1 MKPKATIKIIIDI
14 LMTAALLFLMGYQL
28 WGDTAHEIIGAV
40 LFFLF
45 IVHHILNRN
54 FYKNLFRA
62 KYTNMRILQLVIDG
76 LVLAVMIML
85 MVSGITMSRH
95 VFAFLPIHGG
105 MAIARRLHILGSY
118 WGFILM
124 SMHLGLHWNQILG
137 MLRKTVGIRKSSK
150 IRTVFCF
157 AGGLIIS
164 GYGVWVLVKRDFP
177 TYLFLKTEFVFL
189 DYSEFPI
196 LFYLDYLAFMGLCIF
211 VAHYFAKLCR
221 KIQNRKVMKK

>member
-28 WGDTAHEIIGAV
+28 WGDTAHEIVGAG
-40 LFFLF
+40 LFLLF

-54 FYKNLFRA
+54 FYKNLFRG
-62 KYTNMRILQLVIDG
+62 KYTPMGILQFVIDG

-105 MAIARRLHILGSY
+105 MAMARRLHILGSY

-137 MLRKTVGIRKSSK
+137 MLRKTAGVKKHPNSERFFALLLGFLFRDTAAGCLLKEIFRPTCSSK
-150 IRTVFCF
+150 PSLYFWITASLRFCF
-157 AGGLIIS
+157 ILIIWRLCGFAS
-164 GYGVWVLVKRDFP
+164 L
-177 TYLFLKTEFVFL
+177 
-189 DYSEFPI
+189 SPI
-196 LFYLDYLAFMGLCIF
+196 ISQSYAG
-211 VAHYFAKLCR
+211 KS
-221 KIQNRKVMKK
+221 KIERW